1 MSGPLWPP
9 GEVDWIERGARV
21 VVHDNRYSYDG
32 ETGVVLSRAKYT
44 ALVRLDA
51 GETVDAGLASL
62 KREATLGE
70 P

>member
-1 MSGPLWPP
+1 VSGPIWPP
-9 GEVDWIERGARV
+9 GEVDWVVRGARV
-21 VVHDNRYSYDG
+21 VVEDDRYSYHG

-51 GETVDAGLASL
+51 GETVDAGLSSL
-62 KREATLGE
+62 KPEATLGD

>member
-9 GEVDWIERGARV
+9 GEVDWIERGARIV
-21 VVHDNRYSYDG
+21 VRDGRYSYDG

-51 GETVDAGLASL
+51 GETVDAGLSSL
-62 KREATLGE
+62 KPEATLGD

>member
-1 MSGPLWPP
+1 MTGPLWPP
-9 GEVDWIERGARV
+9 GAVNWIERGVRV
-21 VVHDNRYSYDG
+21 VVDDSRYSYDG

-62 KREATLGE
+62 KPEATLGE